1 MAIRGRA
8 SSAGQAAPE
17 QAAPEY
23 FDAKLWEF
31 IASAAAGTA
40 AERGPLDSGF
50 AYRLAG
56 MWAAGEAVRYQLE
69 EGIGPDEA
77 LEKVAAYILTQRDLY
92 GSLAASDTGPGAATP

>member
-8 SSAGQAAPE
+8 SSAE

-31 IASAAAGTA
+31 IAAAAAGTA

-56 MWAAGEAVRYQLE
+56 MWAAGKAVRYQLE
-69 EGIGPDEA
+69 EGIGPGEA
-77 LEKVAAYILTQRDLY
+77 LEKVAAHILAQRDLY
-92 GSLAASDTGPGAATP
+92 GSLAASDTGPRAVTP